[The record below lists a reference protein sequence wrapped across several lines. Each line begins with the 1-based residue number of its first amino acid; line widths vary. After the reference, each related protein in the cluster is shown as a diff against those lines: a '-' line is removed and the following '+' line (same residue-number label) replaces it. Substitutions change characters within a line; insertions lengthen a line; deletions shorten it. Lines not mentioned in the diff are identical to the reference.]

1 VIKIAENQS
10 PGAWLGA
17 VIRFILS
24 TSPLQ
29 ECLGLTESNV
39 PSVTALSARIVS
51 SFASKNRLSPSELPA
66 LIASVRAALD
76 SVGGPAPVEPQE
88 PAVPLRKLI
97 SADAVYCAECGAKF
111 KSLKRHLGTEHNLT
125 PHAYIQKWSLKP
137 DHPMVAPNYSA
148 TRSALAKSMGLGSGG
163 RKAAAAPAKASK
175 AAAKAPPVAVKA
187 PRRGKAAAAGE

>member
-1 VIKIAENQS
+1 M
-10 PGAWLGA
+10 
-17 VIRFILS
+17 
-24 TSPLQ
+24 
-29 ECLGLTESNV
+29 TESNV

-125 PHAYIQKWSLKP
+125 PHAYIQKWGLKP

-163 RKAAAAPAKASK
+163 RKAAVVPAKVNKAATKTPAVAAKTPRRAKAASAPAELASK
-175 AAAKAPPVAVKA
+175 
-187 PRRGKAAAAGE
+187 

>member
-1 VIKIAENQS
+1 M
-10 PGAWLGA
+10 
-17 VIRFILS
+17 
-24 TSPLQ
+24 
-29 ECLGLTESNV
+29 TESNL

-125 PHAYIQKWSLKP
+125 PHAYIQKWGLKP

-163 RKAAAAPAKASK
+163 RKAAAAPVKASK
-175 AAAKAPPVAVKA
+175 ATTKIAAIPPKPA
-187 PRRGKAAAAGE
+187 RRGRAAAAGADSTSK

>member
-1 VIKIAENQS
+1 
-10 PGAWLGA
+10 
-17 VIRFILS
+17 
-24 TSPLQ
+24 
-29 ECLGLTESNV
+29 LTESTA

-125 PHAYIQKWSLKP
+125 PHAYIQKWGLKA

-163 RKAAAAPAKASK
+163 RKAIAVPVKAGK
-175 AAAKAPPVAVKA
+175 GAAKAPAAPVAPVVAAKA
-187 PRRGKAAAAGE
+187 PRRGRAAAADTSK